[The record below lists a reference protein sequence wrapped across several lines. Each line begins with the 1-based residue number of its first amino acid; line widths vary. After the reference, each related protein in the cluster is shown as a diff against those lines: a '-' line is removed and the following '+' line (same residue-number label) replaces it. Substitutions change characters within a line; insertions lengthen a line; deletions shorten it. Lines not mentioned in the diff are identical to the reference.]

1 MSLITRSGHADPDT
15 QKVRAECNTY
25 ATRETR
31 GTMTALAVDFKTHK
45 ELLRERDMLVRKSG
59 LPLEELIARAEDYT
73 LTVSQYAMFE
83 AIADINYL
91 LSE

>member
-1 MSLITRSGHADPDT
+1 
-15 QKVRAECNTY
+15 
-25 ATRETR
+25 
-31 GTMTALAVDFKTHK
+31 MTALAVDFKTHK
-45 ELLRERDMLVRKSG
+45 ELLQEREMLVQKSG
-59 LPLEELIARAEDYT
+59 LSLTELIARAEDYS